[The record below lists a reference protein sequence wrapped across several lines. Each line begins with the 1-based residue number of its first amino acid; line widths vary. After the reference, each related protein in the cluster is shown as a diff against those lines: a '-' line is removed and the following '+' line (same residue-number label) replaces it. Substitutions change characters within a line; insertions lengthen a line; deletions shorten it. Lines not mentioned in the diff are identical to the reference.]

1 MTIPQH
7 LSIVTVGA
15 RDLPALRE
23 FYGSWGWQEL
33 EGSDDA
39 WCAYD
44 LGGCLLSLYPVDR
57 LGEEA
62 APGVELAEGEW
73 NGVTFAINFAD
84 EDLLRDGF
92 GTAVAA
98 GASVI
103 AEPVTRFW
111 GGITG
116 YIADPEGNR
125 WELGTGGPN
134 PAPPA

>member
-7 LSIVTVGA
+7 LSIVTIGA
-15 RDLPALRE
+15 RNLSELRA
-23 FYGSWGWQEL
+23 FYGAWGWQEV
-33 EGSDDA
+33 EASDDA

-62 APGVELAEGEW
+62 APGAQVPEAGW
-73 NGVTFAINFAD
+73 SGVTFAINFAD
-84 EDLLRDGF
+84 EALLRAGF
-92 GTAVAA
+92 AAAVAA
-98 GASVI
+98 GATVVE
-103 AEPVTRFW
+103 APVERFW

-116 YIADPEGNR
+116 YVADPEGNR

-134 PAPPA
+134 PAPAG